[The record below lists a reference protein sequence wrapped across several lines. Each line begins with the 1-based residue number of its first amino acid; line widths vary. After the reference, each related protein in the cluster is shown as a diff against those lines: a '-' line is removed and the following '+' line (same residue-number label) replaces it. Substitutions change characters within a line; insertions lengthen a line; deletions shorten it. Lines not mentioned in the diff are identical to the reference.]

1 MLFVFRDNGLITRV
15 VQQVRYVYII
25 YYYNTYD
32 NNYGPRPR
40 PSFIIIII
48 IYLYYNIPMRIVNKK
63 QKKRHSV
70 VGGRDGPRWR
80 RCWTAERSGAVA
92 SSRSRG
98 LRCAPGR
105 GERDEKRAAIT
116 VAAVDVY

>member
-1 MLFVFRDNGLITRV
+1 
-15 VQQVRYVYII
+15 
-25 YYYNTYD
+25 
-32 NNYGPRPR
+32 
-40 PSFIIIII
+40 
-48 IYLYYNIPMRIVNKK
+48 MRIVNKK

-70 VGGRDGPRWR
+70 GGGRDGPRWR

-116 VAAVDVY
+116 VAAVDVYWKTSQIKTETPPPPDDSE